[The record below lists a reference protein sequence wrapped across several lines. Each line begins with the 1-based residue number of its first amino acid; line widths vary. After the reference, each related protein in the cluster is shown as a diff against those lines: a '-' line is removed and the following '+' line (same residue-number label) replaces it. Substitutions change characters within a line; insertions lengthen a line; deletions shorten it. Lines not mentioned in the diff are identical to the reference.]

1 MERRSSMTKPG
12 GDGSIGRVGREAP
25 RQGFSKPSLSL
36 YPDCIPFL
44 CG

>member
-1 MERRSSMTKPG
+1 MTKPG